1 MKDKFKKNNER
12 ARIASSFFRLRGEI
26 KIERMSESIF
36 IHLFFTIFSLR

>member
-1 MKDKFKKNNER
+1 MKDKYKKNNER

-36 IHLFFTIFSLR
+36 IRLFFTIFSLR